1 MEENKTERTCIVC
14 REKNE
19 KKNLFRI
26 AKKGTKYVYDRE
38 QKMQTRGAYICKTHE
53 CVKRLSKH
61 KKYNIEISEFSKML
75 EDLKKGAKDYIG
87 ILNAMKTSDYL
98 SFGMNM
104 VFEDIKQVH
113 FIIIAEDISDK
124 NDKKIITKAKEMG
137 ISYVHSN
144 TKSELG
150 EIFGKSEVTV
160 IGVKNKK
167 VARGLIE

>member
-1 MEENKTERTCIVC
+1 MENKTERTCIVC

-26 AKKGTKYVYDRE
+26 AKRGSKYVYDRE
-38 QKMQTRGAYICKTHE
+38 QKMQSRGAYICRTHE

-61 KKYNIEISEFSKML
+61 RKYNMDIAELSRML
-75 EDLKKGAKDYIG
+75 EDLKKGAKDYLG
-87 ILNAMKTSDYL
+87 ILKAMKTSEFL

-104 VFEDIKQVH
+104 VFEDIEKVH

-124 NDKKIITKAKEMG
+124 NDKKIISKAKEMG
-137 ISYVHSN
+137 ISYVHSGS
-144 TKSELG
+144 KSQLG
-150 EIFGKSEVTV
+150 DIFGKAEVTV
-160 IGVKNKK
+160 VGVKNKK